1 MPRRAPDAPLVVAVT
16 GHRPHRLRH
25 AQLERLDEQ
34 AAALFDD
41 LAALAAEAAVAP
53 PTWLRSA
60 LAEGADR
67 QLAQIALAQGCALHA
82 LLPFACADYIA
93 DFDTPTSLW
102 EFGRLLGRSRR
113 LTELPGRRD
122 APEAAYHALVPA
134 LLAGADLL
142 CAVWDGAPAQGPGGT
157 AEVVAEALRRGVPVV
172 HLSTRRDAAATLLG
186 AAGEHR
192 CDRAALRATLGALPS
207 RP

>member
-1 MPRRAPDAPLVVAVT
+1 MTRRELDAPLLVAVT

-25 AQLERLDEQ
+25 AQLERLDAQ
-34 AAALFDD
+34 AATLFDD
-41 LAALAAEAAVAP
+41 LAALAAEAGTGAP
-53 PTWLRSA
+53 VWLRTA

-67 QLAQIALAQGCALHA
+67 QLAQLALARGCALHA

-93 DFDTPTSLW
+93 DFDSPASLW
-102 EFGRLLGRSRR
+102 EFGRLLGRSHR

-122 APEAAYHALVPA
+122 APEAAYRALVPA

-157 AEVVAEALRRGVPVV
+157 AEVVAEARRRGLPVA
-172 HLSTRRDAAATLLG
+172 HLSTRSDAAATLLA
-186 AAGEHR
+186 AAGER
-192 CDRAALRATLGALPS
+192 ACDRAALRETLGG
-207 RP
+207 R